1 MNIHFIAIGGSVM
14 HSLAIEL
21 KNNGHKITGSDD
33 IIYDPAKSNLVINQL
48 LPKKNG
54 WDTKNISSD
63 LDLVILGMHAK
74 NDNPEL
80 LEAQKKKI
88 TIVSFPEFIFNYSKN
103 KKRIVIAGSH
113 GKTTITSMI
122 IYVLNK
128 KNIQVDYLVGAKIS
142 SLDKQVNLANNSA
155 IIIEGDEYLSSKI
168 DLTPKFMHY
177 KPDTL
182 IVSGVAWDHINVFPN
197 LESYQNAFK
206 NILYQ
211 KNKKSGKIIYS
222 NNDEFLSG
230 LLNDDSKNI
239 KSYGLPKYIVE
250 DGQFILIYNSKK
262 IPLSIFGKHNLYNL
276 EAAKYVCAEFGV
288 SSEEYYNIICNFK
301 GASRRLMLI
310 KNFDNNSSI
319 YYDFAHSPS
328 KVLATINALKEL
340 NPNRYLISCLELH
353 TFSSLNRDFIPHYS
367 NVFNGSQEVWIYAPK
382 NVKSS
387 KYMKPLDEEFIREVI
402 NHPKISFFQDLLELK
417 KNLLKIKFNNTNL
430 LLMSSGNFS
439 GLDIENMYT

>member
-1 MNIHFIAIGGSVM
+1 MKIHFIAIGGSIM

-21 KNNGHKITGSDD
+21 KNNGHLITGSDD
-33 IIYDPAKSNLVINQL
+33 VIYDPAKSNLFINHL
-48 LPKKNG
+48 LPNKNG
-54 WDTKNISSD
+54 WDKKNISND

-74 NDNPEL
+74 NNNPEL
-80 LEAQKKKI
+80 LEAKKKDI
-88 TIVSFPEFIFNYSKN
+88 PIVSFPEFIFNYSKN

-122 IYVLNK
+122 IYVLNQK
-128 KNIQVDYLVGAKIS
+128 KIQVDYLVGAKID
-142 SLDKQVNLANNSA
+142 SLDKQVNLDNNDV

-206 NILYQ
+206 NILDQ
-211 KNKKSGKIIYS
+211 VDEESGQIIYN
-222 NNDEFLSG
+222 NNDKFLSNV
-230 LLNDDSKNI
+230 LNDYSEKHQP
-239 KSYGLPKYIVE
+239 YALPKYLVE

-276 EAAKYVCAEFGV
+276 EAAKYVCAEFGI
-288 SSEEYYNIICNFK
+288 SSEDFYNIICNFQ

-310 KNFDNNSSI
+310 KNFDYHSSV

-340 NPNRYLISCLELH
+340 NPSRYLISCLELH
-353 TFSSLNRDFIPHYS
+353 TFSSLDRVFLPNYS
-367 NVFNGSQEVWIYAPK
+367 NVFNSSQEVWIYVP
-382 NVKSS
+382 
-387 KYMKPLDEEFIREVI
+387 R
-402 NHPKISFFQDLLELK
+402 
-417 KNLLKIKFNNTNL
+417 
-430 LLMSSGNFS
+430 
-439 GLDIENMYT
+439 